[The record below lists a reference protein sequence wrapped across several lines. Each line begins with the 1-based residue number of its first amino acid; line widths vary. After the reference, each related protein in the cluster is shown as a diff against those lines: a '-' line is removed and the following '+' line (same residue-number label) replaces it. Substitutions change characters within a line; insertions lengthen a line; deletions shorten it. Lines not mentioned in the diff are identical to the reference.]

1 MFLWPARASK
11 SSSSTI
17 DAAATTIL
25 KIVEPA
31 ATTIGAQQQ
40 VLRGDSGSVDHASG
54 PSLSSLV
61 TKDTLTNAST
71 AEREAAAAAAGGNS
85 GHPLA
90 VQAVSGAFLISP
102 LL

>member
-17 DAAATTIL
+17 GAAATTSTNM
-25 KIVEPA
+25 EPA
-31 ATTIGAQQQ
+31 ATKIGAQQP
-40 VLRGDSGSVDHASG
+40 VLRSDSGSLDYASG